1 MSEYVFSASELA
13 FYPVQLRGIYEISNT
28 WPTDSVSISPEH
40 HARIL
45 KEQSQG
51 RVIYADEDGNPL
63 TRERPPLPPEAIAGT
78 ERKWRDAQLRGTDD
92 VVARHR
98 DELESGKTTLSSEQ
112 YQELQFYRA
121 ELREWPQTEL
131 FPEPRQRPVAPSWLT
146 TQTQ

>member
-13 FYPVQLRGIYEISNT
+13 FYPAQLRNSYEASNT
-28 WPTDSVSISPEH
+28 WPADSVSITAEH

-45 KEQSQG
+45 EEQSQG
-51 RVIYADEDGNPL
+51 RVIYADQDGRPM
-63 TRERPPLPPEAIAGT
+63 TKERPPLPPEVIAGI
-78 ERKWRDAQLRGTDD
+78 EKKWRDAQLRETDD

-112 YQELQFYRA
+112 YQELQLYRA
-121 ELREWPQTEL
+121 ELREWPQAEL
-131 FPEPRQRPVAPSWLT
+131 FPELRQRPTAPTWLI